1 MWNVSLTTA
10 SARANA
16 RSASPIECV
25 KPTPTLVPHSGWTS
39 GLPASAAWSISTTG
53 GSGSQS
59 TSISSTASSARSGL
73 SATTIATISP
83 TWRARSR
90 QRAHWGAWRTSNLTT
105 AASPGGTAPKSGKG
119 FIQRST
125 AANVRTRTTPGAAA
139 AAAVRMLLMTAWACG
154 ERRKAAWSMPGI
166 ARSST
171 KRPSPRRNRGS
182 SRRFTD
188 APKYFAPMARPARD
202 YTPAFRAWNR
212 ALSSLAHS
220 RSRRR
225 LPMVRRSIVLVALV
239 LAALVA
245 VTLPAQSQAPIKIGV
260 IEPLSG
266 PVAASGNYIRMG
278 AEIARDWINAKGG
291 VNGRKVDLLI
301 EDNKSDPKEAASA
314 AEKLI
319 VRDKVP
325 AIMGAWGSS
334 MTLAAMPKLEEYG
347 VPMVVETS
355 SAASITK
362 RGNPWIFRISPP
374 SEMEALGL
382 EQYVD
387 KLGVKQ
393 ADFLAVNTDW
403 GRGSV
408 TAFGD
413 MLKKKG
419 AAVGAAEF
427 MEQAATDMNAQI
439 TKIKSTNGYTLFLT
453 TAVEQITLV
462 LKQGREHRLT
472 RKVITTGGSS
482 SPSQLIKQSGA
493 AAEGSYHIVF
503 FMPWFPEAMPDGRL
517 AKAFVDE
524 WAKRGHP
531 FEGLTEGFRGHD
543 GIATIAEAI
552 RLAGKDEAA
561 AVRDALWKV
570 SLMGVNGPIKFEK
583 DGPAGKESGQSRPSI
598 FVVQIRDGKVALP
611 DFLAKK

>member
-1 MWNVSLTTA
+1 MEVTSMSKRRWSL
-10 SARANA
+10 
-16 RSASPIECV
+16 
-25 KPTPTLVPHSGWTS
+25 L
-39 GLPASAAWSISTTG
+39 
-53 GSGSQS
+53 
-59 TSISSTASSARSGL
+59 
-73 SATTIATISP
+73 
-83 TWRARSR
+83 
-90 QRAHWGAWRTSNLTT
+90 
-105 AASPGGTAPKSGKG
+105 
-119 FIQRST
+119 F
-125 AANVRTRTTPGAAA
+125 
-139 AAAVRMLLMTAWACG
+139 
-154 ERRKAAWSMPGI
+154 
-166 ARSST
+166 
-171 KRPSPRRNRGS
+171 
-182 SRRFTD
+182 
-188 APKYFAPMARPARD
+188 
-202 YTPAFRAWNR
+202 
-212 ALSSLAHS
+212 
-220 RSRRR
+220 
-225 LPMVRRSIVLVALV
+225 
-239 LAALVA
+239 AALA
-245 VTLPAQSQAPIKIGV
+245 VGAFLAPAGFAQGPIKIGV

-266 PVAASGNYIRMG
+266 PVAASGNYVRMG
-278 AEIARDWINAKGG
+278 AEIARDWINARGG
-291 VNGRKVDLLI
+291 VNGRKVELVI

-355 SAASITK
+355 SAVSITK

-387 KLGVKQ
+387 KLGVKR

-403 GRGSV
+403 GRGAI

-419 AAVGAAEF
+419 ATVGVAEF
-427 MEQAATDMNAQI
+427 MDQAATDMNAQI
-439 TKIKSTNGYTLFLT
+439 TKIKATGGDTLFLT
-453 TAVEQITLV
+453 TAVEQITLGIT
-462 LKQGREHRLT
+462 QSQEQRLT
-472 RKVITTGGSS
+472 RKIITTGGSS
-482 SPSQLIKQSGA
+482 SPTQLIKQAGA

-503 FMPWFPEAMPDGRL
+503 FMPWFPEAMPDGKL

-552 RLAGKDEAA
+552 RVAGKDEPK

-583 DGPAGKESGQSRPSI
+583 DGPAGEGSAESQPSSFI
-598 FVVQIRDGKVALP
+598 VQIRDGKVALP
-611 DFLAKK
+611 DFLAKKKRARPDGAAPSAPGGR